1 VGKEFSGQVG
11 KEVSDGTRSF
21 ISPVPSILNEF
32 DALRAEMAAHFEPK
46 VQLAYDLIH
55 VYDPSQEENNPP
67 LRDKNGVMYVPQFP
81 DRHPIVAA
89 TISGPATEKVEA
101 IREAIKGNKAWINP
115 QSGKISMQF
124 VRGRN
129 PLYCGSLSL
138 ITSDSFLHLVGIN
151 FKHWLQVCEATR
163 LHIIYDGNEYQQS
176 QQTFYATLQYFQN
189 DFAGKRIDFEH
200 KGIVEKGVLID
211 FVFRHRYISIADAKV
226 HKAIHTY
233 KRIVQSNETWQAQ
246 QKTVSDTGLSSSTP
260 SQCSPS
266 FISPSNSQ
274 GENSNY

>member
-1 VGKEFSGQVG
+1 MKRRAAEHPATNEGPKKIIKKSKVNTDVPQPDFDNSLDEREGIFEDEESTEDNEVGKEFSGQVG

-124 VRGRN
+124 VRGRIFA
-129 PLYCGSLSL
+129 L
-138 ITSDSFLHLVGIN
+138 IV
-151 FKHWLQVCEATR
+151 
-163 LHIIYDGNEYQQS
+163 
-176 QQTFYATLQYFQN
+176 
-189 DFAGKRIDFEH
+189 
-200 KGIVEKGVLID
+200 
-211 FVFRHRYISIADAKV
+211 FVFGNNL
-226 HKAIHTY
+226 TT
-233 KRIVQSNETWQAQ
+233 KRV
-246 QKTVSDTGLSSSTP
+246 
-260 SQCSPS
+260 CS
-266 FISPSNSQ
+266 
-274 GENSNY
+274 